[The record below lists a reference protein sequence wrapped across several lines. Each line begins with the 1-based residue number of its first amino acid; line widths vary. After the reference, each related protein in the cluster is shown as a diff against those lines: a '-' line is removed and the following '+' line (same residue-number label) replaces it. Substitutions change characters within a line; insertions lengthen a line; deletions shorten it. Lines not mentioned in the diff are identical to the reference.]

1 MFIFYLTQKIYTQIL
16 KENEYL
22 RLMNGKEVFHNFDK
36 ISNINVNI
44 DIEIKN
50 LKEENIP
57 NEDLRKPMIQCE
69 EEEITIEEITEKIK
83 ILNRNHFNSEIKSE
97 YQERELIT
105 FDEQE
110 IFFPSNFQLDSIEE
124 NYIEDMCLEKLDS
137 INFCDEN
144 IVNSF

>member
-69 EEEITIEEITEKIK
+69 EEEITI
-83 ILNRNHFNSEIKSE
+83 
-97 YQERELIT
+97 
-105 FDEQE
+105 
-110 IFFPSNFQLDSIEE
+110 IEE
-124 NYIEDMCLEKLDS
+124 EHDKRSTGPS
-137 INFCDEN
+137 I
-144 IVNSF
+144 ILT